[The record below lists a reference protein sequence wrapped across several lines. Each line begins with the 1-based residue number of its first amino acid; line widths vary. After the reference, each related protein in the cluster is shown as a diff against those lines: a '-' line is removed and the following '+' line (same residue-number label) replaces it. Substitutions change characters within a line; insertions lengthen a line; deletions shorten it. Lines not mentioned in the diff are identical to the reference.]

1 VCAGA
6 KAGHGERSRTTESRG
21 SRFETGTV
29 LMTQTPQTT
38 PEKKA
43 LLEAFD
49 TVLKAQADQRE
60 ARRAEA
66 EARRHQGASRLLMLV
81 CTTVMVF
88 VGVYLYV
95 ERPDWVFPTPPTPES
110 VVVREASLRIGIA
123 NAAQHIER
131 FRERMGRLPTS
142 LAEAGAHEGGLEY
155 EPAKTVYKLLA
166 DTGDVRL
173 TYDSSQSL
181 AQFVGNSFKIISRR
195 SK

>member
-1 VCAGA
+1 
-6 KAGHGERSRTTESRG
+6 
-21 SRFETGTV
+21 
-29 LMTQTPQTT
+29 MTQTPHAT

-49 TVLKAQADQRE
+49 TVLKTQAEARE

-66 EARRHQGASRLLMLV
+66 EARLRNGTSRLLMVV
-81 CTTVMVF
+81 CSSIIVF

-95 ERPDWVFPTPPTPES
+95 ERPDWVFPTPATPES
-110 VVVREASLRIGIA
+110 LVVREASLRISVA

-131 FRERMGRLPTS
+131 YRQRTGRLPGT
-142 LAEAGAHEGGLEY
+142 LAEAGAHEGGLDY
-155 EPAKTVYKLLA
+155 EPASTVYKLEA
-166 DTGDVRL
+166 DTAGVRV
-173 TYDSSQSL
+173 TYDSGQPL

>member
-1 VCAGA
+1 M
-6 KAGHGERSRTTESRG
+6 S
-21 SRFETGTV
+21 
-29 LMTQTPQTT
+29 QTPQTT

-49 TVLKAQADQRE
+49 TVLKAQAEERE

-66 EARRHQGASRLLMLV
+66 AARRREGASRILMVV
-81 CTTVMVF
+81 CTTIVVF
-88 VGVYLYV
+88 VGMYLAV
-95 ERPDWVFPTPPTPES
+95 ERPDWVFPAPPTPES
-110 VVVREASLRIGIA
+110 LVVREASLRIGIA

-131 FRERMGRLPTS
+131 FRERTGRLPLT
-142 LAEAGAHEGGLEY
+142 LAEAGTHEGGLDY
-155 EPAKTVYKLLA
+155 EPAKTVYKLQA

-173 TYDSSQSL
+173 TYDSSESL

>member
-1 VCAGA
+1 
-6 KAGHGERSRTTESRG
+6 
-21 SRFETGTV
+21 
-29 LMTQTPQTT
+29 MTDTPNTS

-49 TVLKAQADQRE
+49 TVLKTQAEERE

-66 EARRHQGASRLLMLV
+66 AARRRHGASRLLMVV
-81 CTTVMVF
+81 CTTIVVF
-88 VGVYLYV
+88 VGVYLSV

-110 VVVREASLRIGIA
+110 LVVREASLRISVA

-131 FRERMGRLPTS
+131 FRQRTGRLPMT

-155 EPAKTVYKLLA
+155 EPAKTVYKLHA
-166 DTGDVRL
+166 DTGEVQL
-173 TYDSSQSL
+173 TYDSSEPL
-181 AQFVGNSFKIISRR
+181 TQFVGNSFKIISRR